1 MMNSIKA
8 RWGKLTGKQKT
19 IIVVAAFV
27 AETVVFTFVGG
38 VVFDEDLTPY
48 EEEIAS
54 LESEVDTTSNSLTET
69 EDKLI
74 ETEAAL
80 TGAEAQVV
88 ELTETSNDLETKL
101 LTAEATLEVRD
112 GAVAERDAEISE
124 LESTI
129 ADYETVFSAE
139 IEALPYDIAEAAKRV
154 RDAEYAAEQ
163 ERLEAERLEQERI
176 QAEQERVQAE
186 FDAALV
192 DHICIAIDF
201 DGYYWRDGKLLQV
214 RTEGSTFRSRG
225 THAYDPEY
233 PTVFNPDGVIAHIQV
248 LNPEME
254 IDVNKITSLWKEVG
268 SDCPLG
274 GKGVIDSGGE
284 VGVDI
289 PVGTWNFTTSD
300 DGCYWERSDGA
311 GNIIANNFSSSPIEL
326 GTINVRSSDYWLEFD
341 SDCGTAWRRSHPI
354 PTAPPAPEE

>member
-54 LESEVDTTSNSLTET
+54 LESEVDATNDSLTET

-88 ELTETSNDLETKL
+88 ELTATSNDLETKL
-101 LTAEATLEVRD
+101 LTAESTLEVRD

-129 ADYETVFSAE
+129 ADYETVFFSE
-139 IEALPYDIAEAAKRV
+139 IEALGYDIAEAAKRV

-163 ERLEAERLEQERI
+163 ERIEAERAAEEARLEAERLEQERI
-176 QAEQERVQAE
+176 QAELEASMVTY
-186 FDAALV
+186 
-192 DHICIAIDF
+192 ICNAIDYDGHYWQDGELRQHEYWHRF
-201 DGYYWRDGKLLQV
+201 DIYTG
-214 RTEGSTFRSRG
+214 GSHTDNQKTAGNFA
-225 THAYDPEY
+225 AYIQLM
-233 PTVFNPDGVIAHIQV
+233 NPGASVDLDVV
-248 LNPEME
+248 L
-254 IDVNKITSLWKEVG
+254 DAWKGIE
-268 SDCPLG
+268 SCPLD
-274 GKGVIDSGGE
+274 GKGVITWGGE
-284 VGVDI
+284 VGEDI
-289 PVGTWNFTTSD
+289 PAGTWNFTTDNDS
-300 DGCYWERSDGA
+300 CYWERTSSS
-311 GNIIANNFSSSPIEL
+311 GNIIDNFFGGPVQL
-326 GTINVRSSDYWLEFD
+326 GTINVRSSDYYLEFGG
-341 SDCGTAWRRSHPI
+341 DCGIAWQRSHPI